1 MSRNCV
7 PRAQQ
12 MPQTYSPKDYWS
24 GVADSSANDATGYA
38 PVLHPDA
45 PEWFNALIDRLQERA
60 WKRGLAGASP
70 APGARVLDVGCGTGR
85 WLRRYAEFG
94 LNAFGVDA
102 IPGMLRRALEIGT
115 NCPVVAAP
123 AQRLPFQNEAFD
135 FVSAVTV
142 VQHVPADAQPRV
154 LREMARVLRPGGHL
168 MLLELTRG
176 YGPHVFPRAPAN
188 WIQQVSA
195 AGLSLVNY
203 GGQEFLLVD
212 RALVKCVQAIRGVAG
227 ASGGATLP
235 GQTPSTDSWSPSR
248 KIYWAARHV
257 ACKLSEWIEPVAQRI
272 CPVEWATHVLMVFRK

>member
-1 MSRNCV
+1 MNRNCV

-24 GVADSSANDATGYA
+24 GVADSGAHDATGYA

-60 WKRGLAGASP
+60 WKRGLAWASP

-85 WLRRYAEFG
+85 WLRRYAELG

-102 IPGMLRRALEIGT
+102 TPGMLRRAQEVGT
-115 NCPVVAAP
+115 KSPVVAAP
-123 AQRLPFQNEAFD
+123 AQHLPFENETFD
-135 FVSAVTV
+135 LVSAVTV
-142 VQHVPADAQPRV
+142 VQHVPAPAQSRV

-176 YGPHVFPRAPAN
+176 YGPHVFPRSPEG
-188 WIQQVSA
+188 WIKAVSA
-195 AGLSLVNY
+195 QGLSLVNHS
-203 GGQEFLLVD
+203 GQEFVLFD
-212 RALVKCVQAIRGVAG
+212 RALVSCVQAIRGVAG

-235 GQTPSTDSWSPSR
+235 GQTPSTTSSSR
-248 KIYWAARHV
+248 GRRIYWVARHV
-257 ACKLSEWIEPVAQRI
+257 ACKLSEWIEPMTQRI
-272 CPVEWATHVLMVFRK
+272 SPVKWATHVLMVFRK